1 MWNRNFSRQRDFS
14 RDLRITLKSNV
25 EGAKTF
31 SKKAYYVYGKLHGA
45 TSIHAAKAK
54 RTLKN
59 AFNSL
64 CAFLKI
70 ICSNWQ
76 DNIKG
81 NQSFGGA

>member
-14 RDLRITLKSNV
+14 LVLRRTLKSNV
-25 EGAKTF
+25 EGAK
-31 SKKAYYVYGKLHGA
+31 K